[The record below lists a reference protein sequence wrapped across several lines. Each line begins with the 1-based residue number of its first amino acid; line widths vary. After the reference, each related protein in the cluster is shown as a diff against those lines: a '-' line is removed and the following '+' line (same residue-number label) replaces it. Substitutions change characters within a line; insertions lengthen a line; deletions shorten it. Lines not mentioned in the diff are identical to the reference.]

1 MNRPAPNQFS
11 LMALIVLV
19 SVAALFF
26 GLAVAFGVR
35 MVLLALLPVFGIAAL
50 LRAFRAEF
58 WAPNDY
64 RKIEFFIP
72 TQNDSLWYIL
82 IAMAI
87 WLPCFI
93 AIVIFVNGWVSH

>member
-1 MNRPAPNQFS
+1 MKRPAPNQFS

-19 SVAALFF
+19 TFAALFF
-26 GLAVAFGVR
+26 GLAAAFGFR
-35 MVLLALLPVFGIAAL
+35 MVLLGILPVFGIAAL

-58 WAPNDY
+58 LAPNDF
-64 RKIEFFIP
+64 RPSEFFFP
-72 TQNDSLWYIL
+72 TKNDSLWYIF

-93 AIVIFVNGWVSH
+93 AIVIVVNGWVNY